1 MFAKILGWLLS
12 LVLAFF
18 IGASVSRREP
28 SDSELQQKVQ
38 DHMDIIIDESAAR
51 VDDVIDEVRENEHV
65 KKAEEFAD
73 NVGEIVDNTVE
84 DIHAHFD
91 EPESDTDTTE
101 EEAGE
106 ADETAEN
113 TVEAVEDAAEAAE
126 EAVEEATEADAV

>member
-38 DHMDIIIDESAAR
+38 DHMDIIIDESAAL

-73 NVGEIVDNTVE
+73 SVGEIVDNTVE

-91 EPESDTDTTE
+91 EPESESEADAA

-106 ADETAEN
+106 A
-113 TVEAVEDAAEAAE
+113 AEAAE
-126 EAVEEATEADAV
+126 DAVEEAAEPAEAAEEATEADAV